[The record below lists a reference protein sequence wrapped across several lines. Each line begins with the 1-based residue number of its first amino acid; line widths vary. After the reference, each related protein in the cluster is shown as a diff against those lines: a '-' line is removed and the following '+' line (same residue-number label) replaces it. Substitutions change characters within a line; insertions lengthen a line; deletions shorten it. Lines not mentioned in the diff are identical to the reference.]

1 MERGTPSFT
10 QETVVA
16 GEPVETQVR
25 VRASSSYVRLV
36 MLGEAGWKSANYIMC
51 KHTIPS
57 ILVLRLSCVPA

>member
-1 MERGTPSFT
+1 MESGTPSFT

-36 MLGEAGWKSANYIMC
+36 MVGETGWEEEQWKFMC
-51 KHTIPS
+51 THTHTHTHAHHN
-57 ILVLRLSCVPA
+57 LLF

>member
-1 MERGTPSFT
+1 MERETPFFT

-36 MLGEAGWKSANYIMC
+36 MVGETGWENDRAS
-51 KHTIPS
+51 
-57 ILVLRLSCVPA
+57 

>member
-25 VRASSSYVRLV
+25 VRTSSSYVRLV
-36 MLGEAGWKSANYIMC
+36 MVGETGWVEK
-51 KHTIPS
+51 KEFTIFGT
-57 ILVLRLSCVPA
+57 